1 MCTIFNLIQFQSL
14 SKYGQFLLNYFII
27 QFPQELSSKN
37 LLSIQIVIVLGILG
51 TYTMCLEV
59 RNGAQFAFFV
69 CVRSSLFV
77 QRIDQVTLALMQCR
91 ATKNIV
97 FKRFQRATFIL
108 LHSTQWIVWKAFW
121 PCFKVANFE
130 TFSQVKLASRC
141 SKMRPG
147 PGGQSC

>member
-1 MCTIFNLIQFQSL
+1 MLRS
-14 SKYGQFLLNYFII
+14 SKWCPICFFCPVFFFGPFLLSILI
-27 QFPQELSSKN
+27 SLEILTKN
-37 LLSIQIVIVLGILG
+37 RWRIQIVIKLGILG
-51 TYTMCLEV
+51 TYTMCLEL

-97 FKRFQRATFIL
+97 FKKFQRATFIL

-130 TFSQVKLASRC
+130 TFS
-141 SKMRPG
+141 
-147 PGGQSC
+147 

>member
-1 MCTIFNLIQFQSL
+1 MVT
-14 SKYGQFLLNYFII
+14 
-27 QFPQELSSKN
+27 
-37 LLSIQIVIVLGILG
+37 VLGSLG
-51 TYTMCLEV
+51 TYTMCSEV

-108 LHSTQWIVWKAFW
+108 LHFIHSG
-121 PCFKVANFE
+121 
-130 TFSQVKLASRC
+130 L
-141 SKMRPG
+141 
-147 PGGQSC
+147 

>member
-1 MCTIFNLIQFQSL
+1 MI
-14 SKYGQFLLNYFII
+14 
-27 QFPQELSSKN
+27 E
-37 LLSIQIVIVLGILG
+37 LGILG

-97 FKRFQRATFIL
+97 FKNFKEQLLFYCT
-108 LHSTQWIVWKAFW
+108 LHSGLCGNHSGLALYI
-121 PCFKVANFE
+121 VANFE
-130 TFSQVKLASRC
+130 TF
-141 SKMRPG
+141 
-147 PGGQSC
+147 